1 MSTYV
6 PVTREEEQAMLEA
19 CGLSSLEDL
28 YGDVPASV
36 RLREPLNIPQG
47 MAEMQVRREHLESLK
62 AERRTMI
69 FYEAPHKL
77 LRTLED
83 LLDCSDEFF
92 AARGMLPDDYYQALY
107 VVGQIHFAFL
117 LSTPELERF
126 TYDVVSDRKLTETMI
141 SLDVRWATQYLEGF
155 SLEEQQTFADNVAVV
170 MGGMYELLYR
180 KLSAGT
186 PIDPEEF
193 QRLAMNL
200 FVFIQGIPADR
211 AEALFPPDLLT
222 PADFSE
228 AIRFLTGKLF

>member
-1 MSTYV
+1 MARRTSPTAEKIETTARKLFLEKGYAA
-6 PVTREEEQAMLEA
+6 TSYQDIAEA
-19 CGLSSLEDL
+19 CGLEKTN
-28 YGDVPASV
+28 VQKHFA
-36 RLREPLNIPQG
+36 
-47 MAEMQVRREHLESLK
+47 
-62 AERRTMI
+62 
-69 FYEAPHKL
+69 HKDEFIDHFF
-77 LRTLED
+77 ED

-92 AARGMLPDDYYQALY
+92 AARGTLPDDYYQALY

-211 AEALFPPDLLT
+211 AGALFPPDLLT

-228 AIRFLTGKLF
+228 AIRFLTDKLF